1 MNKLLYRSIEEAL
14 HELNAQDKGRYYI
27 CTCPECQ
34 KNEAY
39 LYKNNMK
46 MIQCNRE
53 NQCGER
59 FILNFIE
66 KEDFNKV
73 EIENEK
79 IYPKLTSEQEKDLH
93 ELTWFLKYMQKYP
106 MSPTLDMGYRGLSR
120 DSIRPFVADLK
131 DSETVRKMFKN
142 ARSLFMKNYDKN
154 KWICKRN
161 LVFPI
166 YGEDGLVERVLLR
179 SSSEPDMEP
188 KEIQLSVN
196 PSKET
201 RDFFVDIPKH
211 ANAIVIAEAILDGAS
226 FREIDTTVGIL
237 ALTGAAKTRQITEY
251 IKKNKRIFQNKQI
264 ILAMDNDEA
273 GENAKNVII
282 KSLDEIEVKY
292 KAFDFPKNIKDANE
306 YLVQDKE
313 SFKKTWLKTIEKEK
327 IRRKVLER

>member
-1 MNKLLYRSIEEAL
+1 MKKIQYRTIEEAL
-14 HELNAQDKGRYYI
+14 NELNALDKGRYFL

-34 KNEAY
+34 KDEAFI
-39 LYKNNMK
+39 YKNNLR

-53 NQCGER
+53 NHCGER
-59 FILNFIE
+59 FILEIVDRDDLKTFRKE
-66 KEDFNKV
+66 KVYF
-73 EIENEK
+73 
-79 IYPKLTSEQEKDLH
+79 PLTDEQKKELIDL
-93 ELTWFLKYMQKYP
+93 TMFLKYMQKYP
-106 MSPTLDMGYRGLSR
+106 ISPTLDRDYRGLSR
-120 DSIRPFVADLK
+120 ETLRPFVADLR
-131 DSETVRKMFKN
+131 DSYTVKKMFRN
-142 ARSLFMKNYDKN
+142 AKSLFKKDYDKN
-154 KWICKRN
+154 EWMCKRN

-166 YGEDGLVERVLLR
+166 YGDDRLVERILLR
-179 SSSEPDMEP
+179 SSIEQNFEP
-188 KEIQLSVN
+188 KEIQLSLN

-201 RDFFVDIPKH
+201 KDFFIDIPKH

-292 KAFDFPKNIKDANE
+292 KVFDFPKNIKDANE

>member
-27 CTCPECQ
+27 CTCPECE
-34 KNEAY
+34 KDEAY

-59 FILNFIE
+59 FILKFVE

-131 DSETVRKMFKN
+131 DGETVRKMFKN

-292 KAFDFPKNIKDANE
+292 KVFDFPKNIKDANE